1 MLMFSITKPKK
12 KLKGLL
18 IGVCVAL
25 LLGVGVPVTYSCL
38 RDVDAMAS
46 WAEIFHA
53 DDEVLYVTDT
63 LERDLNTAEIEIESM
78 TGDPIKVNAED
89 EQAEPDAKGQKRDD
103 STEGAAGAAAADK
116 DAANNDSA
124 AESEAGTEDKA
135 EAEQEEK
142 GFIKKV
148 LAVIFG
154 SDDEVIYYKK

>member
-46 WAEIFHA
+46 WAEIFH

-63 LERDLNTAEIEIESM
+63 LERDLNTAEIGIESM

-89 EQAEPDAKGQKRDD
+89 EQAESEAQEQKPED
-103 STEGAAGAAAADK
+103 SPEGAAGAAADGDAD
-116 DAANNDSA
+116 DGEN
-124 AESEAGTEDKA
+124 AESEDMAEDKA
-135 EAEQEEK
+135 KQEEK

-154 SDDEVIYYKK
+154 ADDEVIYYKK

>member
-18 IGVCVAL
+18 IGACVAL
-25 LLGVGVPVTYSCL
+25 LLGVGVPVGYNCL

-46 WAEIFHA
+46 WAEIFH

-63 LERDLNTAEIEIESM
+63 LERGDMNTAEIEVESM

-89 EQAEPDAKGQKRDD
+89 EQSAGDVQGEKSDQSA
-103 STEGAAGAAAADK
+103 EGAAGAAAEEETPQAE
-116 DAANNDSA
+116 NDDNG
-124 AESEAGTEDKA
+124 SEQA
-135 EAEQEEK
+135 EAKTEEK
-142 GFIKKV
+142 GFIQKV

-154 SDDEVIYYKK
+154 VDDEVIYYKK

>member
-12 KLKGLL
+12 KLKGLV

-25 LLGVGVPVTYSCL
+25 LLGVGVPVTYGCL

-46 WAEIFHA
+46 WAEMFHA

-63 LERDLNTAEIEIESM
+63 LERDLNTAEIGIESM

-89 EQAEPDAKGQKRDD
+89 EQAESDAQEQKPED
-103 STEGAAGAAAADK
+103 SPEGAAGAAADGE
-116 DAANNDSA
+116 N
-124 AESEAGTEDKA
+124 AESEDMAED
-135 EAEQEEK
+135 EAKQEEK

-154 SDDEVIYYKK
+154 ADDEVIYYKK